1 MNLGAPASPPTKL
14 VSGIGRDGTLGGGVG
29 SAGVGSYLSLMG
41 CFGVSGVLGA
51 DVPSNLV

>member
-14 VSGIGRDGTLGGGVG
+14 VSGIGRDGTLRGGVG